1 MYSGELGVLKDVA
14 RSWVLLI
21 TNLQSARVRS
31 SSATAARHAGRV
43 VVGEGNTRVPEL
55 STMNAGFIV
64 STHLRG

>member
-1 MYSGELGVLKDVA
+1 MYSGELGVLKEVA

-43 VVGEGNTRVPEL
+43 VIEEGNMRVLRP
-55 STMNAGFIV
+55 STMNAGSIV
-64 STHLRG
+64 SKRLHE

>member
-14 RSWVLLI
+14 RSWILLI
-21 TNLQSARVRS
+21 TNLKSARVRS
-31 SSATAARHAGRV
+31 YSVMAAHRV
-43 VVGEGNTRVPEL
+43 DRVLVEERNACVPEL